1 MLIDLLG
8 NYWKGLSSIIL
19 SHTSNEGDLFIDEKI
34 LTDQQFNDFVDKFF
48 PPYSKK
54 AGVNAKI
61 EAKYPPVMSGTN
73 GNYSSERERNIAF
86 QEDSSFQCNIR
97 YLSDAYKGKN
107 WNLQYS
113 ATGGL
118 HGVDVLPTF
127 YNDHLSPNALP
138 PLPPGFGPFAQTY
151 QSYLVSHARTG
162 DPNTLK
168 KTNGVP
174 AAITWPHPGNTGDAL
189 TNVLDATPDLSFT
202 LITDNLTQTSRC
214 GFWKD
219 VAAAET
225 SLGGTCS

>member
-1 MLIDLLG
+1 M
-8 NYWKGLSSIIL
+8 
-19 SHTSNEGDLFIDEKI
+19 
-34 LTDQQFNDFVDKFF
+34 
-48 PPYSKK
+48 
-54 AGVNAKI
+54 
-61 EAKYPPVMSGTN
+61 
-73 GNYSSERERNIAF
+73 
-86 QEDSSFQCNIR
+86 EDSSIQCSIR

-118 HGVDVLPTF
+118 HAVDVLPTF
-127 YNDHLSPNALP
+127 YNDNLDPNAFQVQ
-138 PLPPGFGPFAQTY
+138 LPPGFGPFAQAY

-162 DPNTLK
+162 NPNTLK

-174 AAITWPHPGNTGDAL
+174 PAITWPQPGNTGDAL

-202 LITDNLTQTSRC
+202 LITDNLTQESRC